1 MKTISIVGDAG
12 TLPAAPLAGHAH
24 YRALDGVRGAAILL
38 VFIYHISGTADHFR
52 MSWVGRVAVLG
63 ASCGWMGVDLFFV
76 LSGFLITG
84 ILIGTVNDPRYF
96 RNFYIRRIL
105 RIFPLFYSVFLLLAV
120 LTPVLQLQWRP
131 GHLAYL
137 FYCQNIALIFNYKL
151 VDVAPAAY
159 IGPFWS
165 LAVEEQYYL
174 LWPLLVWLI
183 RDQRKIM
190 KLCLALI
197 TFSIL
202 LRVVLT
208 KLLPNQIALYLIY
221 WELPTHWDG
230 LLLGSWLTLAM
241 SRWPVKELWRKTRWL
256 AVLAVAVLLGVGVYA
271 RTFDFR
277 MPAMETVGF
286 VAIPVVFSSLILRC
300 FVPGS
305 LECRIFSGRF
315 LRFMGRYSYG
325 IYVYQVLFWPL
336 MILGLHWLADHLY
349 SRTAGD
355 FVYLLLWFWGTVA
368 IAVLSYKFIES
379 PFLRMKERL
388 APTRHVVSG
397 LAAGAELHQAEG
409 VLS

>member
-1 MKTISIVGDAG
+1 
-12 TLPAAPLAGHAH
+12 
-24 YRALDGVRGAAILL
+24 
-38 VFIYHISGTADHFR
+38 
-52 MSWVGRVAVLG
+52 
-63 ASCGWMGVDLFFV
+63 MGVDMFFV

-84 ILIGTVNDPRYF
+84 ILIDTVNYPRYF

-105 RIFPLFYSVFLLLAV
+105 RIFPLFYSVFILLAV
-120 LTPVLQLQWRP
+120 LTPVLQLQWQR

-137 FYCQNIALIFNYKL
+137 FYCQNIALAFNHKL

-190 KLCLALI
+190 RLCLALI
-197 TFSIL
+197 TCSIL
-202 LRVVLT
+202 VRIVLT
-208 KLLPNQIALYLIY
+208 RLLPNQVALYVIY

-241 SRWPVKELWRKTRWL
+241 SRWPAKELWRKTRWL
-256 AVLAVAVLLGVGVYA
+256 AAFAVAVLLGVGVYA

-277 MPAMETVGF
+277 IPAMETVGF
-286 VAIPVVFSSLILRC
+286 VAIPIVFSSLILRC

-336 MILGLHWLADHLY
+336 MILGLHWLGDHLH
-349 SRTAGD
+349 SRMAGD
-355 FVYLLLWFWGTVA
+355 CVYLLLWFWGTVA
-368 IAVLSYKFIES
+368 IAVLSYKFLES

-388 APTRHVVSG
+388 APTRHAVSG
-397 LAAGAELHQAEG
+397 LTAGAKLHQAEG

>member
-1 MKTISIVGDAG
+1 MKTISVEGDGGPLPTAPRAG
-12 TLPAAPLAGHAH
+12 NAH
-24 YRALDGVRGAAILL
+24 YRALDGVRGVAVLL

-52 MSWVGRVAVLG
+52 MSRVGRVAVLG

-84 ILIGTVNDPRYF
+84 ILIDTVNYPRYF

-105 RIFPLFYSVFLLLAV
+105 RIFPLFYGVFLLLAA
-120 LTPVLQLQWRP
+120 LTPFLQLQWQR

-137 FYCQNIALIFNYKL
+137 FYCQNIALAFNHKL
-151 VDVAPAAY
+151 VDVTPAAY

-183 RDQRKIM
+183 RDRRKIM
-190 KLCLALI
+190 RLCLALI

-202 LRVVLT
+202 LRVILT
-208 KLLPNQIALYLIY
+208 RFLPNQIALYLIY

-241 SRWPVKELWRKTRWL
+241 SRWPVKELWRKMRWL
-256 AVLAVAVLLGVGVYA
+256 AVLAVAVLVGVGVYA

-277 MPAMETVGF
+277 IPSMETVGF
-286 VAIPVVFSSLILRC
+286 AAIPIVFSSLILRC

-336 MILGLHWLADHLY
+336 MILGLHWLGDHLH
-349 SRTAGD
+349 SRLAGD
-355 FVYLLLWFWGTVA
+355 FVYLALWFSGTVA
-368 IAVLSYKFIES
+368 IAVLSYKILES

-388 APTRHVVSG
+388 APSRHVFSRI
-397 LAAGAELHQAEG
+397 AAEPKLY
-409 VLS
+409 